1 VDANSRVDLVGLGVV
16 FSILHGHEESTL

>member
-16 FSILHGHEESTL
+16 SSILHGHEESTL